1 MGWYGWDHMSGWGWF
16 TLTAS
21 AVLLIAVVVGLFR
34 ALMRTGGQPPP
45 APPRPTAEEL
55 LAERLARGEIG
66 EDEYR
71 SRLAALRGSS
81 SAPRTPG

>member
-16 TLTAS
+16 TLTAG
-21 AVLLIAVVVGLFR
+21 AVLLLAVVVGLFR
-34 ALMRTGGQPPP
+34 ALVRTGGQPPP
-45 APPRPTAEEL
+45 VPPRPTAEEL

-71 SRLAALRGSS
+71 SRLAALRGVGSS
-81 SAPRTPG
+81 PRAPG